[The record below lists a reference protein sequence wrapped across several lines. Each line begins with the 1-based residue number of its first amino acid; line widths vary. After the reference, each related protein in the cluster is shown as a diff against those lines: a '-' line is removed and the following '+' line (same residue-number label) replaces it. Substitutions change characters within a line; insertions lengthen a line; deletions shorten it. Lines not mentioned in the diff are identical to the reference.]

1 MRHGLSLFAVLL
13 SLSAA
18 FAGGESL
25 NGRWKLSIFE
35 DGKTLNFWLL
45 NFESKDGKVVGGAE
59 TIAKIPRT
67 KVADFAVVGEL
78 VQFDLKLENGV
89 VFRFEGKLPQAGG
102 KKILG
107 SITRNGLSTPAAME
121 ATKAKDAMEINA
133 ELLTRTPNDPRVFN
147 TLFDL
152 IDEARERKLPARDV
166 QEWVD
171 VVSRSA
177 EAYGP
182 TWQAEYGIKLVK
194 ELQQPYPAI
203 AAGLGLKLEKS
214 YEGRPPNDGL
224 LRLLSATA
232 SALSNSGQADAAAAI
247 GKRLEQAEAG
257 AYEEYAKKP
266 RFKTEKFA
274 GKANR
279 PVLIELFTG
288 AQCPPCVAADVGF
301 DGLEKAFGDAEVVL
315 LQYHMHIPGPDPLTA
330 AENDARAGVYA
341 KSFGGTPAIF
351 FNGKAMAPGGG
362 GAEDGEEKYKEYR
375 GIVEELVKKNPDAK
389 LTASATRKGDEITI
403 KASVADLAAVG
414 PKLRLRIAL
423 TEDWVRYRGGNGMV
437 YHHRVVRAMPGGP
450 EGFVLA
456 EKSMEKSVS
465 LDLAA
470 VRKANHKHLDEVA
483 REAPF
488 RDDQRPM
495 RMRDLRAVVFV
506 QDDATGDVLNAL
518 SVKVVE

>member
-1 MRHGLSLFAVLL
+1 MRYGLSFA
-13 SLSAA
+13 AA
-18 FAGGESL
+18 FAGGEAL
-25 NGRWKLSIFE
+25 QGRWKLAIFE

-45 NFESKDGKVVGGAE
+45 NFESKDGKVTGTAQ

-67 KVADFAVVGEL
+67 KVADFAVVGEFA
-78 VQFDLKLENGV
+78 QFDLKLENGV

-107 SITRNGLSTPAAME
+107 SITRSGMSTPAALE
-121 ATKAKDAMEINA
+121 ATQAKDAMEISA
-133 ELLTRTPNDPRVFN
+133 ELLTRSPNDPRVFN
-147 TLFDL
+147 TMFDL
-152 IDEARERKLPARDV
+152 IDEAAERKLPARDV

-182 TWQAEYGIKLVK
+182 TWQSEYGIKLVK
-194 ELQQPYPAI
+194 ALQQSYPGV
-203 AAGLGLKLEKS
+203 AANLGLKLEKS
-214 YEGRPPNDGL
+214 HEGRPPNDAL
-224 LRLLSATA
+224 LRLLSATG
-232 SALSNSGQADAAAAI
+232 SALANSGQPEVAAAI
-247 GKRLEQAEAG
+247 VKRIELAEGAAYLE
-257 AYEEYAKKP
+257 YVKKP
-266 RFKTEKFA
+266 RFKTEKFV

-279 PVLIELFTG
+279 PVLVELFTG
-288 AQCPPCVAADVGF
+288 AQCPPCVAADIGF
-301 DGLEKAFGDAEVVL
+301 DGLEKVFGETEVVL
-315 LQYHMHIPGPDPLTA
+315 LQYHMHIPAPDPLTA
-330 AENDARAGVYA
+330 AENDARAGIYA

-362 GAEDGEEKYKEYR
+362 GAEDGEDKYKEYR
-375 GIVEELVKKNPDAK
+375 GIIEELVKKNPDAK

-403 KASVADLAAVG
+403 KANVDAVAAVG
-414 PKLRLRIAL
+414 PKLRLRIVL
-423 TEDWVRYRGGNGMV
+423 TEDWVRYRGSNGLL

-456 EKSMEKSVS
+456 EKSMEKSVT

-470 VRKANHKHLDEVA
+470 VRKGIHRHLDEVA
-483 REAPF
+483 KENQF

-518 SVKVVE
+518 SVNVKE